1 VHLLLEC
8 DEDAGLLSCS
18 DGSMEGEVGVVFGT
32 GFYAGV
38 YTVYLRML

>member
-1 VHLLLEC
+1 MVPWREK
-8 DEDAGLLSCS
+8 
-18 DGSMEGEVGVVFGT
+18 VGVVFGT